1 MTKGDPWSPTCF
13 LNEILNLG
21 HYSCVI
27 DHHDDKPPLVVVNT
41 IRFQLIILLMFL
53 SSPQCHA
60 FLRCE
65 TKHDLG
71 CQFIL
76 FGGT

>member
-53 SSPQCHA
+53 SSP
-60 FLRCE
+60 
-65 TKHDLG
+65 
-71 CQFIL
+71 
-76 FGGT
+76 